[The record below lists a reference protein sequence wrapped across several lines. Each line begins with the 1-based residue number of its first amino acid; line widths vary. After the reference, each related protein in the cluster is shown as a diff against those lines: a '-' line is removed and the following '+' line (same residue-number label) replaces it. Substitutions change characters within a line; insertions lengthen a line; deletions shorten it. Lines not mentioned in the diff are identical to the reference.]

1 MTEREREMFQVMV
14 EKLQAIAQN
23 PRFSADCRAAA
34 RIMAERMLAPMPM
47 RRRA

>member
-1 MTEREREMFQVMV
+1 MTEHEREIFQVMV

-23 PRFSADCRAAA
+23 PRFTEACRAAA
-34 RIMAERMLAPMPM
+34 RVMAERMLAPTPM

>member
-1 MTEREREMFQVMV
+1 MTEHEREIFRVIV

-23 PRFSADCRAAA
+23 PRFTEECRAAA
-34 RIMAERMLAPMPM
+34 RMLADRMLVPLPM